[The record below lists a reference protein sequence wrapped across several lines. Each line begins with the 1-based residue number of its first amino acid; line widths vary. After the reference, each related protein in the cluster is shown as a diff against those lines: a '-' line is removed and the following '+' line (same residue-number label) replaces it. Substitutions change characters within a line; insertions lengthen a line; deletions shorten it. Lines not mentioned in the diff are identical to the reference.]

1 MNEKKLQREIQARVE
16 KKLFPLFEEYLL
28 DSGELAMV
36 LKWKPIVLLLGNYSS
51 GKSTLINELL
61 DAEIQLTGQAPT
73 DDSFTVITAPGV
85 NEKLGLVTGASL
97 VNDDQLPFSRLK
109 AYGEKLSSHFQMKLI
124 DFPLLE
130 NLAIIDTPGMLDS
143 VTEKGRGYD
152 FEKVI
157 GEFALL
163 ADLVVLMFD
172 PHKAGTIKETYT
184 TIRGTLPETSEED
197 RVVYVM
203 SRIDEC
209 DNLGDLIRS
218 YGTLCW
224 NLSQMTGRKDI
235 PRIFLTFSPTVRRK
249 TKALEA
255 WVDERNQLKEKILA
269 APGHK
274 ISHILHL
281 LDRKL
286 HELKLTAEA
295 MVEFVKGGRCA
306 LRGVVK
312 KAVIGGIGVFITID
326 LFSAMVT
333 GSGGRSFLLS
343 LLAGAVAIDKLVL
356 PLFGVL
362 ITWSASALWF
372 TKWRLP
378 RYFQACREDV
388 DRLVSLTTPYQEY
401 IWQRVRGNVL
411 ALISAPELDMK
422 ALSHPHQKNLERVD
436 RFIREDLKRYFS
448 MDRLIVAEG
457 DEPGVQISLDSPYD
471 EPTVAPDELSRP
483 VVKSESL

>member
-1 MNEKKLQREIQARVE
+1 MNEQTLQREIQNRVE
-16 KKLFPLFEEYLL
+16 KKLFPLLEEYSL

-61 DAEIQLTGQAPT
+61 DQEIQLTGQAPT
-73 DDSFTVITAPGV
+73 DDSFTVITAPAS
-85 NEKLGLVTGASL
+85 NEKYGLVNGASL

-124 DFPLLE
+124 DSPLLE

-152 FEKVI
+152 FTKVI
-157 GEFALL
+157 GEFALIS
-163 ADLVVLMFD
+163 DLVVLMFD

-184 TIRGTLPETSEED
+184 TIRGTLPETSAED

-255 WVDERNQLKEKILA
+255 WVDERNQLKDKILA

-286 HELKLTAEA
+286 HELKLVTEA
-295 MVEFVKGGRCA
+295 MAGFTKGGRRV
-306 LRGVVK
+306 LRRAFK
-312 KAVIGGIGVFITID
+312 KTIIGGIGAFVLID
-326 LFSAMVT
+326 LFFAMMT
-333 GSGGRSFLLS
+333 GSAARSFLLGLLSGTGAIHS
-343 LLAGAVAIDKLVL
+343 LAL
-356 PLFGVL
+356 PLMGTLIYGVV
-362 ITWSASALWF
+362 SVLWV

-378 RYFQACREDV
+378 RYFSACREDI
-388 DRLVSLTTPYQEY
+388 DGIVSLTTPYQEY
-401 IWQRVRGNVL
+401 IWQRVRNTVS
-411 ALISAPELDMK
+411 ALISKPDIGIRTLRY
-422 ALSHPHQKNLERVD
+422 PHQKNLERVD
-436 RFIREDLKRYFS
+436 RFIREDLKKYFS
-448 MDRLIVAEG
+448 VDRLIEIES
-457 DEPGVQISLDSPYD
+457 DEPAARVPPDGQYD
-471 EPTVAPDELSRP
+471 MVDHAADARRSVLPPEAP
-483 VVKSESL
+483 